1 MPPLRARRATVS
13 TTVETAL
20 ARALA
25 PTPADRYQ
33 TAVEF
38 AAALGAPP
46 TDASAPGTTRQRLR
60 ALVVVGLLI
69 ALGAVGWLTSR
80 GLRGATGDEAL
91 TTVAVLPFENLSPDS
106 SHAYFAEG
114 LADELVT
121 SLSMVQGLRVAARTS
136 TSALLRQGV
145 DLKGI
150 AQQLNVQTV
159 LEGSLRVSGMR
170 VRVATRLVKVADGSS
185 IWSESYDRE
194 ATDVLRIQEEVATAI
209 VGAMR
214 GRLVEGSLDA
224 VASGTTDPE
233 AYDLYLQGRSLRL
246 RQSEQGLNRAVELF
260 RAAIA
265 RSPEFARA
273 YAGLAE
279 SHAVQGFYDFRPPR
293 EAFPAAMRAAAEALR
308 LDPRNASA
316 QATIAYASL
325 YYEWDLPRAKREFSR
340 AIAMD
345 PNSPIAHQW
354 YGNFLTVAERWDEA
368 EAEFRTA
375 LRLDPTAP
383 VRHAVL
389 AWVQSHRGDH
399 ARAIESFQQAA
410 QFDSSYAVTFQWGAV
425 ALEQAG
431 RIDDAVV
438 ALRRAVTLADEGA
451 NLVAALARALA
462 VRGDRAEAE
471 ELLRKVLAARV
482 VPAYEVAKVYLELGN
497 RAEAIRWLERAFEA
511 RAHSM
516 VFLKIDPQLAKLR
529 GDPALVA
536 LIGKV
541 GLGA

>member
-1 MPPLRARRATVS
+1 
-13 TTVETAL
+13 
-20 ARALA
+20 
-25 PTPADRYQ
+25 
-33 TAVEF
+33 
-38 AAALGAPP
+38 
-46 TDASAPGTTRQRLR
+46 
-60 ALVVVGLLI
+60 
-69 ALGAVGWLTSR
+69 
-80 GLRGATGDEAL
+80 
-91 TTVAVLPFENLSPDS
+91 
-106 SHAYFAEG
+106 
-114 LADELVT
+114 
-121 SLSMVQGLRVAARTS
+121 
-136 TSALLRQGV
+136 
-145 DLKGI
+145 
-150 AQQLNVQTV
+150 
-159 LEGSLRVSGMR
+159 
-170 VRVATRLVKVADGSS
+170 
-185 IWSESYDRE
+185 
-194 ATDVLRIQEEVATAI
+194 
-209 VGAMR
+209 
-214 GRLVEGSLDA
+214 
-224 VASGTTDPE
+224 
-233 AYDLYLQGRSLRL
+233 
-246 RQSEQGLNRAVELF
+246 
-260 RAAIA
+260 
-265 RSPEFARA
+265 
-273 YAGLAE
+273 
-279 SHAVQGFYDFRPPR
+279 
-293 EAFPAAMRAAAEALR
+293 
-308 LDPRNASA
+308 
-316 QATIAYASL
+316 
-325 YYEWDLPRAKREFSR
+325 
-340 AIAMD
+340 MD

-541 GLGA
+541 GLGP